1 MKRFYF
7 FCSLMLLV
15 LPALAQGV
23 CLRTKSTEIQIDQEG
38 CFSSVQVE
46 KKEILGAGKYPLLTI
61 GMDNQLLVPVKMESN
76 DSILQLRM
84 SDGGE
89 VVLQY
94 RQSDVCV
101 TLEVKDIPQRYDILI
116 YGPLGVNIHEVV
128 GDVIGVAQG
137 KGVAFGIQAL
147 NIKTNAGIPE
157 EYGALVTRHYRY
169 VGKESQLSVANI
181 ASYRLAATDTGDG
194 TVFQFSARKR
204 DRDEYRSVLQLKKSL
219 ALSVEGEDGAI
230 KGSKIAM
237 FGCKQK
243 DALARIGEIELE
255 QHLPHP
261 LFDGEWGKTS
271 RAAMK
276 SYLISDFSEN
286 NLDMVLD
293 KAEIA
298 GFKYIYHSG
307 PFSDWGHFNWNSS
320 FTRNGDEGVKC
331 MVDKAKAKGINMG
344 VHTLSNFIT
353 TNDSYVT
360 PVPSRH
366 LQKQG
371 VLTLTDDITESQTD
385 IRIQKNDLFEIPLSL
400 NTLQIDDELIIYN
413 KVEKETD
420 FFLLKDCKRGAF
432 KTKASGHSSKTP
444 LYKLSDHAYK
454 VFFPDLALQDT
465 LADRIAD
472 LMNKTGLSQI
482 SFDGLEGCSYTG
494 HDEYAT
500 SRFVTRCYTQFDHNV
515 INDASR
521 LNHNLWHIHTRM
533 NWGEPWGE
541 AMRTGQVAN
550 RIKNQDFFQR
560 NLFPRML
567 GWFLIRLAD
576 RKFECST
583 LEDVEWALSEAAG
596 FDAGY
601 AMTMNTTTLNRHGQ
615 IDRLLQAIKHWDIL
629 REAQA
634 FTEEQKQ
641 RLKDP
646 QSEWHLQKVD
656 EKNYQL
662 YPLFVSKRYYCN
674 LAELQPGQPGGADW
688 IWENKYS
695 GPCKIQVKLEGEG
708 TVSNLSFTTSAGTV
722 RFPCKLEGGQ
732 YLLYDFDGNA
742 TVTDKNYNVI
752 EVVDVEG
759 ALYLSETSSPVS
771 FSCEPEVGEAP
782 EVVVRY
788 ITHGNPEKVSL

>member
-307 PFSDWGHFNWNSS
+307 P
-320 FTRNGDEGVKC
+320 
-331 MVDKAKAKGINMG
+331 
-344 VHTLSNFIT
+344 L
-353 TNDSYVT
+353 VT
-360 PVPSRH
+360 
-366 LQKQG
+366 G
-371 VLTLTDDITESQTD
+371 
-385 IRIQKNDLFEIPLSL
+385 
-400 NTLQIDDELIIYN
+400 
-413 KVEKETD
+413 
-420 FFLLKDCKRGAF
+420 
-432 KTKASGHSSKTP
+432 
-444 LYKLSDHAYK
+444 
-454 VFFPDLALQDT
+454 DT
-465 LADRIAD
+465 LI
-472 LMNKTGLSQI
+472 GI
-482 SFDGLEGCSYTG
+482 
-494 HDEYAT
+494 
-500 SRFVTRCYTQFDHNV
+500 
-515 INDASR
+515 
-521 LNHNLWHIHTRM
+521 
-533 NWGEPWGE
+533 
-541 AMRTGQVAN
+541 
-550 RIKNQDFFQR
+550 
-560 NLFPRML
+560 
-567 GWFLIRLAD
+567 
-576 RKFECST
+576 
-583 LEDVEWALSEAAG
+583 
-596 FDAGY
+596 
-601 AMTMNTTTLNRHGQ
+601 
-615 IDRLLQAIKHWDIL
+615 LLL
-629 REAQA
+629 
-634 FTEEQKQ
+634 
-641 RLKDP
+641 P
-646 QSEWHLQKVD
+646 GMVMKV
-656 EKNYQL
+656 
-662 YPLFVSKRYYCN
+662 
-674 LAELQPGQPGGADW
+674 
-688 IWENKYS
+688 
-695 GPCKIQVKLEGEG
+695 
-708 TVSNLSFTTSAGTV
+708 
-722 RFPCKLEGGQ
+722 
-732 YLLYDFDGNA
+732 
-742 TVTDKNYNVI
+742 
-752 EVVDVEG
+752 
-759 ALYLSETSSPVS
+759 
-771 FSCEPEVGEAP
+771 
-782 EVVVRY
+782 
-788 ITHGNPEKVSL
+788 